1 MAYLGNS
8 PLIGQYRKMDSIVS
22 QFNGNL
28 TSFDITVGGVA
39 FTPPS
44 AYAMLISLNNVIL
57 NPDVGFSISGSVIS
71 FPTPPAALTPFFGL
85 IFGDTLYTGTPSDNT
100 VINSKIADGAISYD
114 KFDTNTQA
122 RLTANQ
128 IIFGV

>member
-8 PLIGQYRKMDSIVS
+8 PLVGQYRKMDSIVS

-28 TSFDITVGGVA
+28 TSFNITVGGVA

-44 AYAMLISLNNVIL
+44 AYAVIISLNNVIL
-57 NPDVGFSISGSVIS
+57 NPGVGFSISGSVIS

-85 IFGDTLYTGTPSDNT
+85 ILGDTLYTGTPSDNT